1 MPDDGFDLE
10 LTRLFDAPREAVY
23 QAFVDA
29 DQISRWYGPP
39 GFPVPRETVEID
51 PRVGG
56 RLRLAMVNEDD
67 PGIRSALDARF
78 TEIVENEVLAC
89 TQVWDGVPGAG
100 TWTNQLRVELSDHEG
115 GTRLVLRE
123 GPHAPGTVELG
134 RQAWNVMLDKLAAA
148 LPG

>member
-1 MPDDGFDLE
+1 MPDDDFDLE
-10 LTRLFDAPREAVY
+10 LTRHFDAPREAVFR
-23 QAFVDA
+23 AFVDA

-39 GFPVPRETVEID
+39 GFPVPRETVEAD
-51 PRVGG
+51 ARVGG

-67 PGIRSALDARF
+67 PSVRSALDARF
-78 TEIVENEVLAC
+78 TELVDNEVLAC

-100 TWTNQLRVELSDHEG
+100 AWTNQLRVEITDDEG
-115 GTRLVLRE
+115 GARLVLRE

-134 RQAWNVMLDKLAAA
+134 QQAWNVMLDKLAAA